1 MQSLDIPSSD
11 IKQFYKNMLKRQ
23 THKLPSCIDGYQC
36 LIAKHLVKVNV
47 SKLEKRVV
55 EQQFLQAIDINV
67 LEIDKS
73 KKVLRHDSIFYSKEC
88 SRVKKRNSYTVQLEQ
103 MLDNGE
109 TIVQVRY
116 YLISG
121 FKHVYAVCD
130 TFASRGSVVDNQ
142 MKFLMKVEK
151 CCESVLLPCILFQDP
166 LVYSRT
172 LVARTGLSRT
182 LGIARTRSSV
192 PAISLYI

>member
-1 MQSLDIPSSD
+1 MQSLDLPSSD

-23 THKLPSCIDGYQC
+23 THKLPSCMDGYQC
-36 LIAKHLVKVNV
+36 LIAKPLVKVNV

-55 EQQFLQAIDINV
+55 EQLQARDINV

-73 KKVLRHDSIFYSKEC
+73 KKVLRHNSIFYSKEC

-103 MLDNGE
+103 KLDNGE

-121 FKHVYAVCD
+121 FKHAYAVCD
-130 TFASRGSVVDNQ
+130 TFASTVYFTQKNVLELRSETHIQSSLNRSLIMVKLLCKSDTTLSVASNMHMLFVIH
-142 MKFLMKVEK
+142 
-151 CCESVLLPCILFQDP
+151 LLQE
-166 LVYSRT
+166 VQW
-172 LVARTGLSRT
+172 
-182 LGIARTRSSV
+182 
-192 PAISLYI
+192 